1 MTQYE
6 YKVLK
11 IPHIQQTYYCS
22 FMAGFGWQVQN
33 IQESVDRV
41 VNRSMGF
48 SNSTN
53 YGSMNANTYFHPY
66 TNSASTYGYTRN
78 HGWGSQ
84 MNMEV
89 TDVQSSLTI
98 TFFRDANIPYKYE
111 LQQVENRFISATP
124 AYLKRCAKENI
135 KNQANWPERKAVQT
149 CYEEGKALLA
159 RGRQQTNTQAVTNQV
174 ESTQSVGV
182 ESQTPAGI
190 PAEPPVVTLLEM
202 EITHNVFQS
211 KEAGIQI
218 RLNFNITN
226 RKGIQCRT
234 AAYFYDENN
243 QPLQDINQRFHS
255 ANNKVSVGS
264 TFKPGFDNT
273 YYNDYILF
281 MPYSELDQKDGDYK
295 LSLTVHIYDEV
306 TRTFL
311 AAWPNTSFRYVQ
323 NGQQKRGEALQQTAA
338 SSAAT
343 SSTVNKPAPKAARK
357 AVQNTPP
364 KQTAPPQRPSYAE
377 YSATFCKNNDW
388 DELTE
393 DRKVYL
399 QGLEIAYAGKYKEA
413 RKYYKKALSL
423 NPNEPRYWV
432 DVVQD
437 YFEKAQFEEAL
448 AFLQKGLKHLP
459 DDLALLYQVGHVY
472 IKMSDWENVEK
483 TLKQIEASSHPHAQ
497 YDFHMLTGEYHRERK
512 EYQKAIQS
520 YDQADKLLDPEM
532 DFLKGTNQ
540 QYCRELMK
548 QGKNR

>member
-48 SNSTN
+48 SNTTN

-66 TNSASTYGYTRN
+66 TNSASTYGYSRN

-84 MNMEV
+84 MNMAV

-124 AYLKRCAKENI
+124 AYLKRCAKEDK
-135 KNQANWPERKAVQT
+135 KNEANWPERKAVQT
-149 CYEEGKALLA
+149 CYEEGNALLA
-159 RGRQQTNTQAVTNQV
+159 HGRQQSKPQIAANQAQV
-174 ESTQSVGV
+174 TQSIEADVHADV
-182 ESQTPAGI
+182 QAPAGI
-190 PAEPPVVTLLEM
+190 PAEPPVVTLREM

-234 AAYFYDENN
+234 SAYFYDENN
-243 QPLQDINQRFHS
+243 QPLQDVNQRFHS

-281 MPYSELDQKDGDYK
+281 MPYSELDQKDGEYK
-295 LSLTVHIYDEV
+295 LNLTVHIYDEV
-306 TRTFL
+306 TRSFL
-311 AAWPNTSFRYVQ
+311 AAWPKTPFRYVQ

-338 SSAAT
+338 T
-343 SSTVNKPAPKAARK
+343 RSTVNKPAPKAARK
-357 AVQNTPP
+357 TIQTAPP
-364 KQTAPPQRPSYAE
+364 KQAAPPQRPGFAE
-377 YSATFCKNNDW
+377 YSATFCKNHGW

-413 RKYYKKALSL
+413 RKYYKKALSM
-423 NPNEPRYWV
+423 NPKESRYWI
-432 DVVQD
+432 DAVQE
-437 YFEKAQFEEAL
+437 YFEKAQFDEAIT
-448 AFLQKGLKHLP
+448 FLHRGLKQLP
-459 DDLALLYQVGHVY
+459 DDLGLLYQLGHAY
-472 IKMSDWENVEK
+472 NMKSDWQNTERIIQQVGANSDR
-483 TLKQIEASSHPHAQ
+483 QAQ
-497 YDFHMLTGEYHRERK
+497 YNFYLLTGEYYRQRK

-532 DFLKGTNQ
+532 DFLKGINQ

-548 QGKNR
+548 QKK